1 MSTNKKITL
10 GLAIAALGAFLITA
24 NFGTATAPSTAVAG
38 EPAKTAAQP
47 AEGLE
52 IATFGSGC
60 FWCTESDFDKVPGV
74 VSTISGYMGG
84 TTKNP
89 TYKSVSS
96 GTTGHAE
103 VLQVTYDPEKVS
115 YEQLLNHYWH
125 TTDIVDGGGQF
136 CDRGSQYR
144 PVIFTHTP
152 EQKRLAKEGKAAIDE
167 SKRFDKPVAVGIADA
182 GPFTPAEDYHQDY
195 YKKHPYR
202 YSYYRFGCGRDRRIK
217 QLWGE
222 VVTH

>member
-1 MSTNKKITL
+1 MSTKQTVWL
-10 GLAIAALGAFLITA
+10 GLALLVLGALIAA
-24 NFGTATAPSTAVAG
+24 FGFAGNPMPNQAVAA
-38 EPAKTAAQP
+38 ETAKAAAQP

-52 IATFGSGC
+52 LATFGSGC
-60 FWCTESDFDKVPGV
+60 FWCTESDFDKVAGV

-84 TTKNP
+84 KTQNP

-103 VLQVTYDPEKVS
+103 VLQVAFDPNQVTYK
-115 YEQLLNHYWH
+115 QLLDHYWR
-125 TTDIVDGGGQF
+125 TTDIIDGGGQF

-144 PVIFTHTP
+144 PVIFAHTP
-152 EQKRLAKEGKAAIDE
+152 EQKRLAETGLKAIDD
-167 SKRFDKPVAVGIADA
+167 SKRFDKPVAVEIADA
-182 GPFTPAEDYHQDY
+182 APFTPAEDYHQDY
-195 YKKHPYR
+195 YKKNPNR
-202 YSYYRFGCGRDRRIK
+202 YAYYRFGCGRDRRIK